1 MSARRTVLIVDDDD
15 SVRALLRI
23 TLPDEDFLII
33 EAEDGDLAMQRIGDL
48 KPDLVLLD
56 WSMPGRHG
64 ALVLDDV
71 RQRYPE
77 LPVIVLTAEDRQPH
91 RELARSLGANVFLT
105 KPFSPLEVIET
116 VERLLGGARK
126 DPGDQGS

>member
-1 MSARRTVLIVDDDD
+1 VSARRTVLIVDDDD

-23 TLPDEDFLII
+23 TLPDEDFLVV

-56 WSMPGRHG
+56 WKMPGRHG

-71 RQRYPE
+71 RQHYPE
-77 LPVIVLTAEDRQPH
+77 LPVIVLTSEHREPQ

-105 KPFSPLEVIET
+105 KPFSPVEVIET
-116 VERLLGGARK
+116 VERLLGRSEQGPR
-126 DPGDQGS
+126 DQAT

>member
-1 MSARRTVLIVDDDD
+1 VLIVDDDD

-23 TLPDEDFLII
+23 TLPDEDFLVV
-33 EAEDGDLAMQRIGDL
+33 EAEDGDLAMQRIGDMN
-48 KPDLVLLD
+48 PDLVLLD
-56 WSMPGRHG
+56 WQMPGRHG

-77 LPVIVLTAEDRQPH
+77 LPVIVLTAEDRQPQ

-116 VERLLGGARK
+116 VERLLGRSEQGPR
-126 DPGDQGS
+126 DQAT

>member
-1 MSARRTVLIVDDDD
+1 VSARRTVLIVDDDD

-23 TLPDEDFLII
+23 TLPDEDFLVI
-33 EAEDGDLAMQRIGDL
+33 EAEDGDLAMQRIGDS

-77 LPVIVLTAEDRQPH
+77 LPVIVLTAENRQPH

-116 VERLLGGARK
+116 VERLLGRSE
-126 DPGDQGS
+126 QGSSDQAT